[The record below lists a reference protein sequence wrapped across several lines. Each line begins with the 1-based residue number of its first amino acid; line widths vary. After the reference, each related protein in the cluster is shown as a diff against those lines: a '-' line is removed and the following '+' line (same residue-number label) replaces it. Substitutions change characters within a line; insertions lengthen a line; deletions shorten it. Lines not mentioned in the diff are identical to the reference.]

1 MTETQQE
8 NGQYVFETGPPMVPV
23 SEDGAAVPLEVAS
36 RALIWIGKNSRS
48 AFRDGMAWA
57 MLGDK

>member
-1 MTETQQE
+1 
-8 NGQYVFETGPPMVPV
+8 MVPV
-23 SEDGAAVPLEVAS
+23 NEDGTAAVTLDVAS
-36 RALIWIGKNSRS
+36 RALIWIGKNSRA